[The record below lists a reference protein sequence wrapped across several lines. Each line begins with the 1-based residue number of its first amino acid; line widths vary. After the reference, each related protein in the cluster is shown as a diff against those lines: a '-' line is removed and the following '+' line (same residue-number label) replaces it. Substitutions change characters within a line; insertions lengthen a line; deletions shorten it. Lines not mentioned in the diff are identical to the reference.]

1 VHAIGYEVSCCI
13 RTTRRKQE
21 QKKKKSKKTEREYRQ
36 VRMPKEVY
44 DELIKMGTAGN
55 SISDV
60 VARLIKFYKEHHG
73 SSD

>member
-1 VHAIGYEVSCCI
+1 MLQVMRCRVVSGQLEESKS
-13 RTTRRKQE
+13 RRRKSQRK
-21 QKKKKSKKTEREYRQ
+21 QREYRQ

>member
-1 VHAIGYEVSCCI
+1 MRCGVVSGQLEKSK
-13 RTTRRKQE
+13 RRSQRKQRE
-21 QKKKKSKKTEREYRQ
+21 REREYRQ

-55 SISDV
+55 SIGDV
-60 VARLIKFYKEHHG
+60 VARLIKFHKEHHG

>member
-21 QKKKKSKKTEREYRQ
+21 KKKKKSKKTQREYRQ

-55 SISDV
+55 SIGDV
-60 VARLIKFYKEHHG
+60 VARLIKFHKEHHG
-73 SSD
+73 GSD

>member
-1 VHAIGYEVSCCI
+1 MRCRVVSGQLEESK
-13 RTTRRKQE
+13 RRRRKSQR
-21 QKKKKSKKTEREYRQ
+21 KHREYRQ

-55 SISDV
+55 SIGDV

>member
-1 VHAIGYEVSCCI
+1 MRCRVVSGQLEESKS
-13 RTTRRKQE
+13 RRRKSQRK
-21 QKKKKSKKTEREYRQ
+21 QREYRQ